1 MYSFISIL
9 SGFIRLP
16 PGKQALM
23 NMAIP
28 LCGLLFFKWMPAA
41 VLVFFALEL
50 LNYWL
55 CNTVLL
61 LLFVRNETVIQRVK
75 NVFFFSLFFLLSI
88 AGFCL
93 LVVLLTGKNSA
104 ELLNSIT
111 QLQFLIIVSLYG
123 LQFIIYILV
132 AKPAGKVT
140 TATINREVYY
150 RLTLIYF
157 LFICYAILF
166 AFFSGSITML
176 YVLAFILIF
185 SKSFVDY
192 ILIKDQSWK
201 NIKEGDS
208 GSWKDIKLR
217 YQKIRKEKEKKKSAK

>member
-1 MYSFISIL
+1 MYSLLSLL

-28 LCGLLFFKWMPAA
+28 LCGLLFFNWMPAA
-41 VLVFFALEL
+41 VLVFFGVEL

-61 LLFVRNETVIQRVK
+61 LLFVRNESIMQRVK
-75 NVFFFSLFFLLSI
+75 NTFFFSLFFLLSI
-88 AGFCL
+88 GGFCL
-93 LVVLLTGKNSA
+93 LIVLLTGKNIA
-104 ELLNSIT
+104 ELLNSIS
-111 QLQFLIIVSLYG
+111 QLQFLFIVSLYL
-123 LQFIIYILV
+123 LQFIIYLLV

-140 TATINREVYY
+140 TVAIKREVYY
-150 RLTLIYF
+150 RLTLTYF

-166 AFFSGSITML
+166 AFFAGSVTMG

-185 SKSFVDY
+185 SKSLVDY
-192 ILIKDQSWK
+192 ILMKDQSWK

-208 GSWKDIKLR
+208 GNWKDIKLR
-217 YQKIRKEKEKKKSAK
+217 YQKIRKERDEKKASK

>member
-1 MYSFISIL
+1 MYSFISLL

-41 VLVFFALEL
+41 VLVFFALEF

-61 LLFVRNETVIQRVK
+61 LLFVRNETVIKRVK
-75 NVFFFSLFFLLSI
+75 NAFFFSLYFLLSI

-93 LVVLLTGKNSA
+93 FVVLLTGKNIA
-104 ELLNSIT
+104 ELLHSIT
-111 QLQFLIIVSLYG
+111 QLQFLFIVSLYW
-123 LQFIIYILV
+123 LQFIIYLLV
-132 AKPAGKVT
+132 AKPAGQVT
-140 TATINREVYY
+140 TSSIKREVYY

-166 AFFSGSITML
+166 AFFAGSVTMG
-176 YVLAFILIF
+176 YVLAFIVIF

-208 GSWKDIKLR
+208 GNWKDIKLR
-217 YQKIRKEKEKKKSAK
+217 YQKMRKEREKKNEAK